1 MNQSISNF
9 FLKLNEITV
18 IRGKSVV
25 FYKFNINFFYN
36 KINVL
41 SGKNGVGKTTLL
53 RTISGL
59 IIPND
64 GRIVWDN
71 NLNNHINYVSH
82 VNGLSPSLT
91 VKENIENW
99 LNLFNINVDIKK
111 ILSYFNLELLINK
124 KVNELSEGQKK
135 KVSLSRLFINYRKV
149 WILDEPY
156 ESLDES
162 SKIMLSKFFL
172 KHINSDGVLI
182 ISSNQNII
190 NIPKDK
196 LNIIQLNSSL

>member
-82 VNGLSPSLT
+82 VNGLSPSQT

-99 LNLFNINVDIKK
+99 LNLFNINADIKK
-111 ILSYFNLELLINK
+111 ILSYFNLESLINK

-182 ISSNQNII
+182 ISSNQNIR
-190 NIPKDK
+190 NIPKNK

>member
-9 FLKLNEITV
+9 CLKLNEITV

-182 ISSNQNII
+182 ISSNQNIR

>member
-9 FLKLNEITV
+9 FLKLSNITV

-25 FYKFNINFFYN
+25 FSKFNIKFFYN

-59 IIPND
+59 IIPNS
-64 GRIVWDN
+64 GKITWEN

-82 VNGLSPSLT
+82 FNGLSPSLT

-99 LNLFNINVDIKK
+99 LNLFNINADIKK

-135 KVSLSRLFINYRKV
+135 KVSLSRLFINDRKV
-149 WILDEPY
+149 WVLDEPY

-172 KHINSDGVLI
+172 KHINNDGVLI
-182 ISSNQNII
+182 ISSNQNIG
-190 NIPKDK
+190 NISQDK

>member
-18 IRGKSVV
+18 IRGKSIV

-82 VNGLSPSLT
+82 VNGLSPSQT

-99 LNLFNINVDIKK
+99 LNLFNINADIKK
-111 ILSYFNLELLINK
+111 ILSYFKLELLINK

-182 ISSNQNII
+182 ISSNQNIS
-190 NIPKDK
+190 NIPEDK

>member
-9 FLKLNEITV
+9 FLKLSNITV

-25 FYKFNINFFYN
+25 FSKFNIKFFYN

-59 IIPND
+59 IIPNS
-64 GRIVWDN
+64 GKITWEN

-82 VNGLSPSLT
+82 FNGLSPSLT
-91 VKENIENW
+91 VKENIQNW
-99 LNLFNINVDIKK
+99 LNLFNINADIKK

-135 KVSLSRLFINYRKV
+135 KVSLSRLFINDRKV
-149 WILDEPY
+149 WVLDEPY

-172 KHINSDGVLI
+172 KHINNDGVLI
-182 ISSNQNII
+182 ISSNQNIG
-190 NIPKDK
+190 NISQDK

>member
-1 MNQSISNF
+1 
-9 FLKLNEITV
+9 
-18 IRGKSVV
+18 
-25 FYKFNINFFYN
+25 
-36 KINVL
+36 
-41 SGKNGVGKTTLL
+41 KNGVGKTTLL

-82 VNGLSPSLT
+82 FNGLSPSLT

-99 LNLFNINVDIKK
+99 LNLFNINADIKK

-135 KVSLSRLFINYRKV
+135 KVSLSRLFINDRKV
-149 WILDEPY
+149 WVLDEPY

-172 KHINSDGVLI
+172 KHINNDGVLI
-182 ISSNQNII
+182 ISSNQNIG
-190 NIPKDK
+190 NISQDK

>member
-9 FLKLNEITV
+9 FLKLSEITV

-25 FYKFNINFFYN
+25 FSKFNINFFYN

-41 SGKNGVGKTTLL
+41 NGKNGAGKTTLL

-82 VNGLSPSLT
+82 FNGLSPSQT

-111 ILSYFNLELLINK
+111 ILSYFNLELLINN

-182 ISSNQNII
+182 ISSNQNIR

-196 LNIIQLNSSL
+196 INIIQLNSSL

>member
-9 FLKLNEITV
+9 FLKLSNITV

-25 FYKFNINFFYN
+25 FSKFNIKFFYN

-41 SGKNGVGKTTLL
+41 NGKNGAGKTTLL

-59 IIPND
+59 IIPNL
-64 GRIVWDN
+64 GEITWKN

-82 VNGLSPSLT
+82 FNGLSPSLT
-91 VKENIENW
+91 VKENIQNW
-99 LNLFNINVDIKK
+99 LNLFNINADIKK

-135 KVSLSRLFINYRKV
+135 KVSLSRLFINDRKV
-149 WILDEPY
+149 WVLDEPY

-172 KHINSDGVLI
+172 KHINNDGVLI
-182 ISSNQNII
+182 ISSNQNIS
-190 NIPKDK
+190 NISQDK

>member
-9 FLKLNEITV
+9 FLKLSNITV

-25 FYKFNINFFYN
+25 FSKFNIKFFYN

-59 IIPND
+59 IIPNS
-64 GRIVWDN
+64 GKITWEN

-82 VNGLSPSLT
+82 FNGLSPSLT

-99 LNLFNINVDIKK
+99 LNLFNINADIKK

-135 KVSLSRLFINYRKV
+135 KVSLSRLFINDRKV
-149 WILDEPY
+149 WVLDEPY

-162 SKIMLSKFFL
+162 SKSMLSKFFL
-172 KHINSDGVLI
+172 KHINNDGVLI
-182 ISSNQNII
+182 ISSNQNIG
-190 NIPKDK
+190 NISQDK

>member
-9 FLKLNEITV
+9 FLKLSNITV

-25 FYKFNINFFYN
+25 FSKFNIKFFYN

-41 SGKNGVGKTTLL
+41 SGKNGIGKTTLL

-59 IIPND
+59 IIPNS
-64 GRIVWDN
+64 GKITWEN

-82 VNGLSPSLT
+82 FNGLSPSLT

-99 LNLFNINVDIKK
+99 LNLFNINADIKK

-135 KVSLSRLFINYRKV
+135 KVSLSRLFINDRKV
-149 WILDEPY
+149 WVLDEPY

-172 KHINSDGVLI
+172 KHINNDGVLI
-182 ISSNQNII
+182 ISSNQNIG
-190 NIPKDK
+190 NISQDK

>member
-9 FLKLNEITV
+9 FLKLSNITV

-25 FYKFNINFFYN
+25 FSKFNIKFFYN

-59 IIPND
+59 IIPNS
-64 GRIVWDN
+64 GKITWEN

-82 VNGLSPSLT
+82 FNGLSPSLT

-99 LNLFNINVDIKK
+99 LNLFNINADIKK

-135 KVSLSRLFINYRKV
+135 KVSLSRLFINDRKV
-149 WILDEPY
+149 WVLDEPY

-172 KHINSDGVLI
+172 KHINNDGVLI
-182 ISSNQNII
+182 ISSNQNIS
-190 NIPKDK
+190 NISQDK

>member
-111 ILSYFNLELLINK
+111 ILSYFNLELLINN

-182 ISSNQNII
+182 ISSNQNIR